1 MLPARDMAEFTAF
14 PDSEVAWI
22 NRWLNFTDKN
32 QDLFQ
37 NLVSVAT
44 LDRGAAMN
52 GGKPAVGFVDGT
64 AAFDEDNG
72 HGVVFLF
79 NPGPRP
85 VPTVLTLD
93 ESLGIKNS
101 SSSNAWQVSELYP
114 REVNGDLNTPIAV
127 QPHSGSFSV
136 TVSPLS
142 ACVLS
147 FSKTTSVAAALGPP
161 LTATVLNLSH
171 TGIAVSVQPEGRAGV
186 YDILVN
192 VTGAVGLAG
201 ETYTFETIVTLPPI
215 NTYRLQYVHV
225 DGRPAVKAYGKKC
238 TTPLSTEVVCMVS
251 TISFQGSS
259 ILRTSPEATDRSP
272 PNPLV
277 GEVWFNSTLRIDEA
291 VYTQLQQAQIAY
303 PVPWGPEDIDAP
315 WLGNRLLLYVYI
327 TQPDINRTRPS
338 VYLDGVAQEVTPAY
352 NSRGNIQNRCF
363 LGFYVDATSW
373 GPEARNLSVWVPRL
387 NGTSEF
393 LGVFW
398 NGLTDAYSSKVVGP
412 LPGGNLTECARNTV
426 GRGKSAP
433 KGAKSVLWIVVD
445 DLRPQLGV
453 YNVSVTHTP
462 RLDSFARKSTVFD
475 RAYTQIAVCSPS
487 RNSFLSGLRPQTTGI
502 YNFINHVRQANCG
515 RTWGQSLWS
524 GTPYRNISID
534 KTQGAAGECCTQCT
548 GDPACAAWTYVG
560 NSVTDGLTAET
571 KEVDHCSLYE
581 SESTRAVAPA
591 GVVSGS
597 SGFFPTVVSLP
608 QHFKSLGYLV
618 MQSGKIWHTEE
629 GGLTGV
635 GMPPLQDFPLSWS
648 AGCSMAAVNEVAPMN
663 DCDKVGG
670 TQGCPIDTDEHANPT
685 GSDVPPLCDKT
696 IADDA
701 LQKLAIAKSISPT
714 TPFFLAVGFRY
725 VSSFRYCSVN
735 SYGRS
740 SLQKASHAVAISS
753 FRTGRISS
761 LGQGADRCSP
771 SNGSDGS
778 SDCTPLSGPWIPRG
792 RRPISPA
799 QCHCCPTRP
808 FVLLCGNI
816 VG

>member
-1 MLPARDMAEFTAF
+1 MIYGHNSAF
-14 PDSEVAWI
+14 
-22 NRWLNFTDKN
+22 
-32 QDLFQ
+32 
-37 NLVSVAT
+37 
-44 LDRGAAMN
+44 
-52 GGKPAVGFVDGT
+52 
-64 AAFDEDNG
+64 
-72 HGVVFLF
+72 
-79 NPGPRP
+79 
-85 VPTVLTLD
+85 
-93 ESLGIKNS
+93 
-101 SSSNAWQVSELYP
+101 
-114 REVNGDLNTPIAV
+114 
-127 QPHSGSFSV
+127 
-136 TVSPLS
+136 
-142 ACVLS
+142 
-147 FSKTTSVAAALGPP
+147 
-161 LTATVLNLSH
+161 
-171 TGIAVSVQPEGRAGV
+171 
-186 YDILVN
+186 
-192 VTGAVGLAG
+192 
-201 ETYTFETIVTLPPI
+201 
-215 NTYRLQYVHV
+215 
-225 DGRPAVKAYGKKC
+225 
-238 TTPLSTEVVCMVS
+238 
-251 TISFQGSS
+251 IS
-259 ILRTSPEATDRSP
+259 
-272 PNPLV
+272 
-277 GEVWFNSTLRIDEA
+277 
-291 VYTQLQQAQIAY
+291 
-303 PVPWGPEDIDAP
+303 
-315 WLGNRLLLYVYI
+315 
-327 TQPDINRTRPS
+327 
-338 VYLDGVAQEVTPAY
+338 
-352 NSRGNIQNRCF
+352 
-363 LGFYVDATSW
+363 
-373 GPEARNLSVWVPRL
+373 
-387 NGTSEF
+387 
-393 LGVFW
+393 
-398 NGLTDAYSSKVVGP
+398 
-412 LPGGNLTECARNTV
+412 
-426 GRGKSAP
+426 
-433 KGAKSVLWIVVD
+433 
-445 DLRPQLGV
+445 
-453 YNVSVTHTP
+453 HTP

-502 YNFINHVRQANCG
+502 YNFIHHVRQANCG

-548 GDPACAAWTYVG
+548 VDPACAAWTYVG

-581 SESTRAVAPA
+581 SESTRAA

-714 TPFFLAVGFRY
+714 TPFFLAVGF
-725 VSSFRYCSVN
+725 
-735 SYGRS
+735 
-740 SLQKASHAVAISS
+740 S

-761 LGQGADRCSP
+761 LGRGADRCSP

-778 SDCTPLSGPWIPRG
+778 SDCTPLSGPWIPRR

-808 FVLLCGNI
+808 FVQLCGNI